1 MNLIYV
7 RKDGFIGKKIT
18 NATHIVDDMEGF
30 VPVKITRSCNI
41 EVCYY
46 ENGEIKLKEQM
57 DIITPTIGNVD
68 DIIIITGIPDDSEV
82 MWPDRVKTFESGSVS
97 FTANSQGLY
106 VFYISHAHYITR
118 KVIIDVT

>member
-1 MNLIYV
+1 MNIIYV
-7 RKDGFIGKKIT
+7 RNDGFIGKKIT

-30 VPVKITRSCNI
+30 TPVVITGSCNI

-57 DIITPTIGNVD
+57 DIEAPAVGNIGDV
-68 DIIIITGIPDDSEV
+68 IIINGIPSGSEV
-82 MWPDRVKTFESGSVS
+82 IWPDRIKTVESGSVS
-97 FTANSQGLY
+97 FTANTQGLY